1 MLHVAPQG
9 GFRAS
14 LRALAALVVLVVASA
29 FAASAAR
36 AADLNATTSS
46 FSSVYSSAQ
55 GGDVIHL
62 AAGNYGNWTPSSG
75 KPSVVTIT
83 AQAGATAQMYPTIYV
98 SNLKL
103 DGLTLN
109 GAYLNGA
116 KNVSIVNSTV
126 TQMMRVDTP
135 TSAPNA
141 NVLIDHNTFSG
152 INVCSSCYEGRL
164 AIRGYNNTQPV
175 GVTVSNNLFGPGG
188 DSDGVQIIGDAY
200 GVQIGPGNEFRG
212 LAQVS
217 TAHTDAVQLYGSSH
231 TLITGNWMHDNSTGI
246 MAPDGSDHET
256 ITNNVIETTGYP
268 WPIVMGNAVGNTITH
283 NVLPGSGGTIEVDK
297 SNGGA
302 TSSGNVITDNVIA
315 GVTNASGG
323 APQGSSVDYNL
334 TGKLIGAHDVK
345 ASPTYAGGSS
355 PNSYAGYAL
364 TATSAGATSAS
375 DGGAVGVRPGSTG
388 VTDPPP
394 PPPADTTA
402 PDTTISSG
410 PTGGD
415 ATTDATPT
423 FAFTSSESGS
433 TFQCKVDSGSWSTC
447 TSPSTLSTL
456 AAGSHA
462 FSVRATDTS
471 NNTDASP
478 ATATF
483 TVTVA
488 PPADTTAP
496 DTSITSGPTG
506 GDATTDTTPTFAFTA
521 SESGSTFQCKV
532 DSGSWSSC
540 TSPKTLSA
548 LAVGSHT
555 FKVRATDTSN
565 NTDASPAAAT
575 FTVATAPPADTTAP
589 DTTLTLTPAARVND
603 ATPTFAFAASE
614 DGSTFQCRI
623 DLGSWS
629 TCFSPATLA
638 PLTEGDHS
646 FAVRAKDAA
655 GNVDASPAAMSFT
668 VDTTAPAT
676 KVTTAPDVL
685 SLSGDATVAFTVD
698 DPDARSEC
706 QLDGGGW
713 TPCSSP
719 YSVSNLGTGSHTV
732 VIRST
737 DAAQN
742 VETPGV
748 STSWNVLLP
757 TPPIVLPGDDVPAT
771 DDPGTEPV
779 PPVVPTPP
787 TTPAANQAPKVALT
801 RPAAGTRF
809 TRTLSIA
816 ATASD
821 DSGVQRVEFWID
833 GKRIASDT
841 KAPYAVSDWSAPSSL
856 SYSTHTLVARA
867 FDRNGATASA
877 AVTIVRVRSGSSARS
892 SSVDAWRATSA
903 GTALRADG
911 PSRESAK
918 VTVTRCT
925 DAKAAAVRTVTVRS
939 GANGRL
945 ADDGLCVLSVRTA

>member
-1 MLHVAPQG
+1 MLPVAPQG

-14 LRALAALVVLVVASA
+14 LRALATLVVLVAALAVAT
-29 FAASAAR
+29 SAAR

-62 AAGNYGNWTPSSG
+62 AAGNYGNWTPSGG
-75 KPSVVTIT
+75 KSSVVTIT
-83 AQAGATAQMYPTIYV
+83 AQAGATVQMYPTISV

-268 WPIVMGNAVGNTITH
+268 WPIVMGNAVGNTVTH
-283 NVLPGSGGTIEVDK
+283 NVLPGSDGTIEIDK

-302 TSSGNVITDNVIA
+302 ASSGNVITDNVIA

-323 APQGSSVDYNL
+323 APQGASVDYNL

-355 PNSYAGYAL
+355 PSSYAGYAL
-364 TATSAGATSAS
+364 TSTSAGATGAS
-375 DGGAVGVRPGSTG
+375 DGGAIGVRPGSTG

-394 PPPADTTA
+394 PPADTTA
-402 PDTTISSG
+402 PDTTIGSG
-410 PTGGD
+410 PTGG
-415 ATTDATPT
+415 ASTTDTTPT

-447 TSPSTLSTL
+447 TSPNTLSTL
-456 AAGSHA
+456 AAGSHT

-471 NNTDASP
+471 NNTDATP
-478 ATATF
+478 AAATF
-483 TVTVA
+483 TVTIA

-521 SESGSTFQCKV
+521 TESGSTFQCKV
-532 DSGSWSSC
+532 DSGSWSTC
-540 TSPKTLSA
+540 TSPRTLSA
-548 LAVGSHT
+548 LAAGSHT

-565 NTDASPAAAT
+565 NTDATPAAAT
-575 FTVATAPPADTTAP
+575 FTVTTAPPADTTAP
-589 DTTLTLTPAARVND
+589 DTTLTATPAARIND
-603 ATPTFAFAASE
+603 TTPTFAFTSSE
-614 DGSTFQCRI
+614 DGSTFQCRV

-629 TCFSPATLA
+629 TCTSPTTLA
-638 PLTEGDHS
+638 PLTDGHHS
-646 FAVRAKDAA
+646 FSVRAQDAA
-655 GNVDASPAAMSFT
+655 GNVDASAAAASFT
-668 VDTTAPAT
+668 IDTKAPKT
-676 KVTTAPDVL
+676 KVTTAPDAL

-698 DPDARSEC
+698 EPDARSEC

-719 YSVSNLGTGSHTV
+719 YSVSGLGIGSHALAV
-732 VIRST
+732 RST
-737 DAAQN
+737 DDAQN
-742 VETPGV
+742 VETPPT

-757 TPPIVLPGDDVPAT
+757 TPPITLPGDDAPVT
-771 DDPGTEPV
+771 DDPGTEPE
-779 PPVVPTPP
+779 PPVLPTQP
-787 TTPAANQAPKVALT
+787 TTPAANHAPKVALT
-801 RPAAGTRF
+801 RPSAGTRF
-809 TRTLSIA
+809 TRTLTVA
-816 ATASD
+816 ATATD
-821 DSGVQRVEFWID
+821 DRAVQRVEFWVD
-833 GKRIASDT
+833 GKRIAADT
-841 KAPYAVSDWSAPSSL
+841 KAPYGVSDWSAPSSL
-856 SYSTHTLVARA
+856 SYGTHTLVARA
-867 FDRNGATASA
+867 FDRQGAAASA
-877 AVTIVRVRSGSSARS
+877 AVTIVRVRPGSAARS

-911 PSRESAK
+911 PARESAK
-918 VTVTRCT
+918 VTVTRCA
-925 DAKAAAVRTVTVRS
+925 DAKAGAVRTVTVRS
-939 GANGRL
+939 GADGRL